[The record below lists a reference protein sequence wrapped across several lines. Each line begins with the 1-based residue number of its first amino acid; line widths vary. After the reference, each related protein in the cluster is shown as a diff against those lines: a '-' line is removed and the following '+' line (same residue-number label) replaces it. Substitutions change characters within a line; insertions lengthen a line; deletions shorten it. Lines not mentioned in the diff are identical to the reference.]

1 MNTALYIARR
11 YFFSRNFRNVINI
24 ISGIS
29 ISGVAVGSMA
39 LIVILSVF
47 NGFED
52 LILSLVNAFNPDLK
66 VTTREGKVFHMD
78 DMPVD
83 EINSIPGIVHYS
95 KVIEDN
101 ALFRY
106 EDQQHVGTIKGV
118 DSTFLKM
125 TPLDSLMLEG
135 NIKIKQGHTNYG
147 IIGQGVAYYLGIRL
161 SNINTPVSIYVPR
174 RNAGPSTINPMSAF
188 NQQNVYPA
196 GVFGVESKID
206 ENYILVPLEIARDLY
221 DYEDEVSAL
230 EIKISD
236 DADSETVAAQLKSVL
251 GPDFEIRN
259 RIEQQQTLYKILS
272 SEKWITFLILSL
284 ILVIATFNIIGSLT
298 LVILDKN
305 KDIAILYSMG
315 ASQKLIKRIFLYE
328 GLLIT
333 FIGAISGIL
342 LGGLIAFLQQ
352 QFGLIG
358 MGGGS
363 FIVDAYPVKVKLM
376 DFLAVFGVVMLIGW
390 LTSLFPVR
398 HISKNFLAAD
408 RRINPE

>member
-1 MNTALYIARR
+1 
-11 YFFSRNFRNVINI
+11 
-24 ISGIS
+24 
-29 ISGVAVGSMA
+29 MA
-39 LIVILSVF
+39 LIVVLSVF

-78 DMPVD
+78 DMPVE
-83 EINSIPGIVHYS
+83 EINNIPGIVHYS
-95 KVIEDN
+95 KVVEDN

-118 DSTFLKM
+118 DSTYLQI

-135 NIKIKQGHTNYG
+135 QIKIKEGQTNYG

-161 SNINTPVSIYVPR
+161 NNIKTPVSLFVPR
-174 RNAGPSTINPMSAF
+174 RDAGPSTINPMSAF
-188 NQQNVYPA
+188 NKQNIYPS
-196 GVFGVESKID
+196 GVFGVESEID
-206 ENYILVPLEIARDLY
+206 ENYILLPLEIARDLY
-221 DYEDEVSAL
+221 DYKDEVSAL
-230 EIKISD
+230 EIEVAD
-236 DADSETVAAQLKSVL
+236 DAKSENVAAQLKTVL
-251 GPDFEIRN
+251 GPDFEIRT

-284 ILVIATFNIIGSLT
+284 ILIIATFNIIGSIT

-315 ASQKLIKRIFLYE
+315 ANQKLIKRIFLYE
-328 GLLIT
+328 GMLIT

-342 LGGLIAFLQQ
+342 FGGLIAFLQQ

-363 FIVDAYPVKVKLM
+363 FIVNAYPVKVKIM